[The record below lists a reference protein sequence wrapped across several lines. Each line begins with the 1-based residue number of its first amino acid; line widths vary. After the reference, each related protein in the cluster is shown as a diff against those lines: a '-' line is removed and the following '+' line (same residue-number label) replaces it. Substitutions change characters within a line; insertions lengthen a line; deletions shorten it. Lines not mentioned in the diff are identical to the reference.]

1 MKTLTKNN
9 FSIYVF
15 DDNKSLTITSDKIT
29 VGEPIEFIIDDCNSN
44 NTVLHNNVTP
54 PDDWIGHKYTFDG
67 TTWTLNPDWVD
78 PDTISEE

>member
-29 VGEPIEFIIDDCNSN
+29 VGEPIEFVIDDCNSN

-67 TTWTLNPDWVD
+67 AAWALNPDWIE
-78 PDTISEE
+78 PE